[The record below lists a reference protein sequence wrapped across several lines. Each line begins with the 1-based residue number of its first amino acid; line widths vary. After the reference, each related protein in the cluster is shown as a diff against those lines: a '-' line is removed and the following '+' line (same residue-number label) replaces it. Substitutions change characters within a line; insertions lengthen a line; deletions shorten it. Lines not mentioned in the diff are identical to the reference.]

1 MRPFI
6 DSSSLSDYDR
16 FVAAAKKLAPPSAAP
31 APSPR

>member
-6 DSSSLSDYDR
+6 DPSHLADYDR
-16 FVAAAKKLAPPSAAP
+16 FVAAAKKLASPSVPP